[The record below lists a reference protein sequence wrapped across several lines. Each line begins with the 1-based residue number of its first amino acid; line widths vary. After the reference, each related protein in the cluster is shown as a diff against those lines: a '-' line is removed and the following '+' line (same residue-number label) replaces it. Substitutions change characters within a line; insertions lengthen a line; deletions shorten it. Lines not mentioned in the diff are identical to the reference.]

1 MKRLILMRH
10 AKSAW
15 SERDTTDHERT
26 LNPRGQE
33 NASAMGFWMEQNN
46 LQPDHILCSDAIR
59 TRETLQRLN
68 IGDVP
73 STFLRK
79 LYLAEPDVMA
89 TALQSR
95 SEACVLMVAHN
106 PGSSMLAEM
115 LVAHVPEH
123 QGFFKYPT
131 CATLV
136 VDFKIADWRDL
147 QLGTGKTIHFIT
159 PRDITK

>member
-10 AKSAW
+10 SKSAW
-15 SERDTTDHERT
+15 SERNTTDHERT

-33 NASAMGFWMEQNN
+33 SASAMGIWLKQNK
-46 LQPDHILCSDAIR
+46 LKPDHILCSDAAR

-68 IGDVP
+68 LGDVP
-73 STFLRK
+73 NTFLSS

-89 TALQSR
+89 AALQSR
-95 SEACVLMVAHN
+95 SETCLLMVAHN

-115 LVAHVPEH
+115 LVARAPEH
-123 QGFFKYPT
+123 SVFFKFPT

-136 VDFKIADWRDL
+136 VDFDITNWRDL
-147 QLGTGKTIHFIT
+147 RLNTGNVIHFIT

>member
-10 AKSAW
+10 AKSDW
-15 SERDTTDHERT
+15 SERDTNDHDRT
-26 LNPRGQE
+26 LNQRGQE
-33 NASAMGFWMEQNN
+33 SASAMGDWLRQNK
-46 LQPDHILCSDAIR
+46 LQPDHILCSDAAR

-68 IGDVP
+68 LGDVP
-73 STFLRK
+73 STFLRN

-89 TALQSR
+89 AALQSR

-106 PGSSMLAEM
+106 PGSAMLAEM
-115 LVAHVPEH
+115 VLADPPDHP
-123 QGFFKYPT
+123 QFFKYPT

-136 VDFKIADWRDL
+136 VDFNITNWRDL
-147 QLGTGKTIHFIT
+147 RLGTGNTIQFIV